1 MMTTRPPASRNFSA
15 VVVSFCTLLLGGTSL
30 GGCVIER
37 YERTSGRDATAQCTS
52 PGPAAARAFIEAD
65 ELLEAPPGEGAGVF
79 VEYESGGRWH
89 VWATCDTHLTGRAC
103 HFDILARAANGS
115 IRNVAGDALSRRDSL
130 IQDCADTVQLFLTS
144 RADISGMFFE
154 AQPGTT
160 VVFDVL
166 VDGVPYP
173 ELVYWY
179 GSFRETDESDVR
191 YGAPG
196 NPIALTP
203 LQP

>member
-1 MMTTRPPASRNFSA
+1 MTTAQ
-15 VVVSFCTLLLGGTSL
+15 GTSLGLAPLSLVIGGLLFGTVTL

-37 YERTSGRDATAQCTS
+37 YERTSRDSTPRCTT
-52 PGPAAARAFIEAD
+52 PGPAEARAFIEPD
-65 ELLEAPPGEGAGVF
+65 ERLEAPPGEGAGVF

-89 VWATCDTHLTGRAC
+89 VWATCDTRLTGRAC
-103 HFDILARAANGS
+103 HFDVLAQTSTGS
-115 IRNVAGDALSRRDSL
+115 IRNVVGDALAPGDSL
-130 IQDCADTVQLFLTS
+130 TQDCTDTAQLLLTS
-144 RADISGMFFE
+144 RSDISGMFFE
-154 AQPGTT
+154 TQPGAT

-179 GSFRETDESDVR
+179 GSFRETDASDVR

-203 LQP
+203 RRP

>member
-1 MMTTRPPASRNFSA
+1 MTTMSFAISRNLTSYA
-15 VVVSFCTLLLGGTSL
+15 ATFCALVLGGTSL

-37 YERTSGRDATAQCTS
+37 YERTSSRDAARCTT

-65 ELLEAPPGEGAGVF
+65 EALEAPPGEGAGVF

-89 VWATCDTHLTGRAC
+89 VWATCDTRLTGRAC
-103 HFDILARAANGS
+103 HFDIVAQAAHGP
-115 IRNVAGDALSRRDSL
+115 IRNIVGDGLSHRDSL
-130 IQDCADTVQLFLTS
+130 FQDCTDTVQLLLTS

-154 AQPGTT
+154 TQPGAT

-166 VDGVPYP
+166 VDGAPYP

-203 LQP
+203 RQP